1 MAKQK
6 AIKRKVPGKGRAG
19 VSAPRKKSIDG
30 RHQEIG
36 LLVGLA
42 TKMRLLIGTSV
53 DTDDLQDWLRTGLI
67 QLDWKR
73 NSLTGPDGEQIG
85 TFEIARATIREVSAD
100 LSFLRRHDTSRRPH
114 WFRLEA
120 LCHR

>member
-1 MAKQK
+1 MAKRK
-6 AIKRKVPGKGRAG
+6 AIKRKAPGKGRAE
-19 VSAPRKKSIDG
+19 VSAPRKKSKDG
-30 RHQEIG
+30 RHQEVG

-53 DTDDLQDWLRTGLI
+53 DTDDLLDWLRTGLI

-73 NSLTGPDGEQIG
+73 NSLSGPDGEQIG

-100 LSFLRRHDTSRRPH
+100 L
-114 WFRLEA
+114 
-120 LCHR
+120 